1 MIWSSDCRGRKVTQS
16 LKVGSAEHL
25 IDNIQRRMLEILLEE
40 SKKNPTGY
48 GVHRSDMK
56 RTLNISEK
64 KMDFNMTYLAKR
76 NLVNFV
82 PVPNYHWLW
91 AKITKPGID
100 IIETIL
106 DHEHMSSKEIC

>member
-1 MIWSSDCRGRKVTQS
+1 MTQS
-16 LKVGSAEHL
+16 LKVGPAEHL